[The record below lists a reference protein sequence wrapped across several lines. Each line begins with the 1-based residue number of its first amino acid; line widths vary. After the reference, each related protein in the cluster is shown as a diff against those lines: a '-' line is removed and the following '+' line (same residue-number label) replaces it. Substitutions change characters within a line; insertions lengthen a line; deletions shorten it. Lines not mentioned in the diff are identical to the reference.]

1 MQWLDSAI
9 TLSRNISLHNSL
21 ARHDCIN
28 SCPRT
33 SDEHCPQWSLPIAI
47 STRLHEP
54 TTLTRISRAQRIAQL
69 ICGGFITSS
78 RARTN
83 RVTLIRSSRELAM
96 QRPSPTASP
105 APSMAMSSIGGL
117 WSRVCKEKSACLYKI
132 GAQIFLINLLQKS
145 KTISN
150 FVERNPKKRQ
160 QETDIFLDN
169 FSDPNRDSLTGFLYI
184 I

>member
-1 MQWLDSAI
+1 MQWLDSVI

-33 SDEHCPQWSLPIAI
+33 NVANFPRWSSRIVI
-47 STRLHEP
+47 SMRLHEP
-54 TTLTRISRAQRIAQL
+54 TMLTRISRATMIAQL

-78 RARTN
+78 RERTN
-83 RVTLIRSSRELAM
+83 RVTLIRSSCELAM

-105 APSMAMSSIGGL
+105 APSMAMRGIGGL

-132 GAQIFLINLLQKS
+132 GAQIFYPKGLQKS

-150 FVERNPKKRQ
+150 FVEQNPKN
-160 QETDIFLDN
+160 DN
-169 FSDPNRDSLTGFLYI
+169 KKQTYF
-184 I
+184 